1 MMTVMYNFLN
11 FRRLTLVFL
20 SSVLLLHCAS
30 SELWPRH
37 MCAAHTP
44 AAWTHNPTEMPLWRW
59 LLPPHPLLS
68 FSTAAVRY
76 MWLGDHKT
84 LCRLLWDLQCK
95 KQLGTSVAR
104 RVFNCGSS
112 LLRDASP
119 QPHAVRRL
127 AVFFFFFFDMHVPSI
142 QALCFMS
149 CSGVSR
155 ASVFPRSLSWRPS
168 RRPSEEV
175 GASGPASC
183 VVSGPFRKK
192 RPQSRETTHSCR
204 ITARGKDWAM

>member
-1 MMTVMYNFLN
+1 
-11 FRRLTLVFL
+11 
-20 SSVLLLHCAS
+20 
-30 SELWPRH
+30 

-44 AAWTHNPTEMPLWRW
+44 AASTHNPTEVPLWRW

-68 FSTAAVRY
+68 FSTAAVCDICDSATTSLSVDFCETCSVKSS
-76 MWLGDHKT
+76 WEHLLLGGSLIVARLYFGTRRRNLT
-84 LCRLLWDLQCK
+84 LC
-95 KQLGTSVAR
+95 
-104 RVFNCGSS
+104 
-112 LLRDASP
+112 
-119 QPHAVRRL
+119 AVGL
-127 AVFFFFFFDMHVPSI
+127 FFWFFFDMHVPSI
-142 QALCFMS
+142 QALCFIS

-168 RRPSEEV
+168 RQPSEEV

-204 ITARGKDWAM
+204 ITARGKDWERPCSEEGSGGLADALSAIFSCRSFVSDLCPASK